1 MAKFG
6 SISVAFE
13 ELSRFYP
20 RKSSWT
26 LGKNETETKKK
37 RESNLQIG
45 LEDGEAMWN
54 LCYMGGEMKPYDRIL
69 KACDKV
75 TRLIETY
82 EGHIVESQMYTTCT

>member
-45 LEDGEAMWN
+45 LEDGEAM
-54 LCYMGGEMKPYDRIL
+54 
-69 KACDKV
+69 
-75 TRLIETY
+75 
-82 EGHIVESQMYTTCT
+82 